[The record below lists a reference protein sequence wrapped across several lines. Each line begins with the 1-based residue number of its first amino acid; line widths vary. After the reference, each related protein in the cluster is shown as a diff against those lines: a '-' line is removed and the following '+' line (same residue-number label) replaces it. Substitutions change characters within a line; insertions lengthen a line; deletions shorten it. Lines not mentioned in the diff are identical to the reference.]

1 MGYRGMIN
9 SEVQEIA
16 KKHLGRY
23 LKGNI
28 ELRLLPYLDY
38 VMKNEMKIDPRKI
51 NQEERDL
58 LKELKQEG
66 HIAGGAC
73 GLQMTKEFYDA
84 IQQILWQAY
93 VVQGAIECNSKDD
106 AIIASILNENQEVSV
121 NSSQK

>member
-1 MGYRGMIN
+1 MTYRGQLN
-9 SEVQEIA
+9 PKVQEIA
-16 KKHLGRY
+16 EKYLGRA
-23 LKGNI
+23 LKSTS
-28 ELRLLPYLDY
+28 ELKLLPYLDY
-38 VMKNEMKIDPRKI
+38 LMKNEQKINPLKI

-93 VVQGAIECNSKDD
+93 VVQCAIQHNVEDKATISS
-106 AIIASILNENQEVSV
+106 IINDLN
-121 NSSQK
+121 